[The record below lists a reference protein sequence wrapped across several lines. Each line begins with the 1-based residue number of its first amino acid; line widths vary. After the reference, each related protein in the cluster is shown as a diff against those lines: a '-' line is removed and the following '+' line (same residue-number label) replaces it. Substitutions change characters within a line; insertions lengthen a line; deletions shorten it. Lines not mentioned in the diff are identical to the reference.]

1 MITEVVLFDLPKGMT
16 REQVIANYRE
26 SAPGWR
32 ANPDLIRKNYL
43 YDAANGQGGGV
54 YLWKDIAAAKR
65 WHGDDFRKRMVERY
79 GSEPVIR
86 YYETA
91 VVIDNEAQKTVEDV
105 AA

>member
-26 SAPGWR
+26 STPRWR
-32 ANPDLIRKNYL
+32 ENPDLIRKNYL
-43 YDAANGQGGGV
+43 YDAQNGQGGGV

-65 WHGDDFRKRMVERY
+65 WHGDDFRKRMIERY
-79 GSEPVIR
+79 GSQPVIR

-91 VVIDNEAQKTVEDV
+91 IVIDNEAQKTVEDV